1 MASEYKLNLKVS
13 KEDLE
18 IINDAGK
25 RVVLVKEN
33 GEGSF
38 SSGSEFIE
46 DMKKQSGAVIE
57 NKKVK
62 NKNQEE

>member
-1 MASEYKLNLKVS
+1 MASEYKLNLRIS

-18 IINDAGK
+18 LINGAGK

-38 SSGSEFIE
+38 LSGSEFI
-46 DMKKQSGAVIE
+46 DDVAWVTF
-57 NKKVK
+57 
-62 NKNQEE
+62 